1 MTRALNPMEMPENLQ
16 WWLSGIVVLQVMILF
31 ILFGQAAKRDV
42 MHDILLKIY
51 NRITGQHDDD

>member
-1 MTRALNPMEMPENLQ
+1 MEMPESLQ
-16 WWLSGIVVLQVMILF
+16 WWLSGIVVLQVLILF

-51 NRITGQHDDD
+51 NRITGQHDDDQ